1 MSRLFLMRFSVLS
14 FKKLINTKI
23 NIIINLSISVI
34 IFALTVSFISILFEN
49 RIEQLETKVTKNEV
63 NQMLYTKWLNR
74 SPKIIIQ
81 INNTAQNRKNEI
93 LYADVLKELPNIKG
107 LYSKRNEYYN
117 YYFFQSDLAKVNFK
131 NMNLALTDALL
142 LSNSAK
148 DIKLIDEQKLIF
160 SNLIYKFDKNK
171 SERIVYYEKNNK
183 GNPKNYDL
191 YYEGHDKFIKKNAQI
206 INEQREFFLTFV
218 TNYFSTKRKS
228 FSDDNLKNLNE
239 INDLATLET
248 KFIFIAFVI
257 QFIIFIVLQ
266 IFEVTIERERK
277 KDAKI

>member
-142 LSNSAK
+142 LSSSAK
-148 DIKLIDEQKLIF
+148 DIKLIEEQKLIF

-171 SERIVYYEKNNK
+171 SERLVYYEKNNK

-191 YYEGHDKFIKKNAQI
+191 YYEGHDKFIKKNTQI

-239 INDLATLET
+239 INDLASLET